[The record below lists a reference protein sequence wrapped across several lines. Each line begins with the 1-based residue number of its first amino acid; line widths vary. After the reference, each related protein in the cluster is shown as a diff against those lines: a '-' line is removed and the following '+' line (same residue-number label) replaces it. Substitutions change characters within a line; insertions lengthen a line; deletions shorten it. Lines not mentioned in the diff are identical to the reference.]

1 MFKSSSLGLREPA
14 NLEMT
19 SLSVSLGSQW
29 SFLGAEV
36 PALALLT
43 QFRLAETAPQAIWHL
58 PLLTA
63 RPSPN
68 RLSCTCHK
76 SPGSSSF
83 ANSSQDASRG

>member
-1 MFKSSSLGLREPA
+1 MVFAFFFVVFPRLLLLLGR
-14 NLEMT
+14 
-19 SLSVSLGSQW
+19 
-29 SFLGAEV
+29 FLGAEV